1 MFDFST
7 ILENAFTGFDLIFFD
22 YVKFFFAVGLV
33 LILFFGLFDLF
44 FRQ

>member
-1 MFDFST
+1 MVDFST
-7 ILENAFTGFDLIFFD
+7 ILENAFSGFNLIFLD